1 MWLPSLFAIHKPTQ
15 IIKAY
20 YLMRLSPL
28 FLNTLILKMKIKPYY
43 ILLKWNMKHPEN
55 RNRTNLYEIWKEYDD
70 GFTFDSIL
78 YSEIEFHDSLSE
90 AREHKRRLLN
100 G

>member
-1 MWLPSLFAIHKPTQ
+1 
-15 IIKAY
+15 
-20 YLMRLSPL
+20 MRV
-28 FLNTLILKMKIKPYY
+28 KPYY

-55 RNRTNLYEIWKEYDD
+55 RNRANLYEIWKEYDD
-70 GFTFDSIL
+70 GFTFYSIL
-78 YSEIEFHDSLSE
+78 YSVIEFYDSLNE

>member
-1 MWLPSLFAIHKPTQ
+1 
-15 IIKAY
+15 
-20 YLMRLSPL
+20 MRLKPPL
-28 FLNTLILKMKIKPYY
+28 LNTLILTMKIKPYY

-55 RNRTNLYEIWKEYDD
+55 RYRTNLYEIWKEYDED
-70 GFTFDSIL
+70 FLFDSIL
-78 YSEIEFHDSLSE
+78 YEVIEFFDSLSE

>member
-1 MWLPSLFAIHKPTQ
+1 MSS
-15 IIKAY
+15 
-20 YLMRLSPL
+20 R
-28 FLNTLILKMKIKPYY
+28 KIKPYY

-55 RNRTNLYEIWKEYDD
+55 MYRTNLYEIWKEYDED
-70 GFTFDSIL
+70 FLFDSIL
-78 YSEIEFHDSLSE
+78 YEVIKFFDSLTE

>member
-1 MWLPSLFAIHKPTQ
+1 
-15 IIKAY
+15 
-20 YLMRLSPL
+20 
-28 FLNTLILKMKIKPYY
+28 MKVKPYY

-55 RNRTNLYEIWKEYDD
+55 RNRTSLYEIWKDYDED
-70 GFTFDSIL
+70 FLFDSIL
-78 YSEIEFHDSLSE
+78 YEVIEFYNSLAE

>member
-1 MWLPSLFAIHKPTQ
+1 
-15 IIKAY
+15 
-20 YLMRLSPL
+20 MRLNPL
-28 FLNTLILKMKIKPYY
+28 LLNTLITTMNEKMKVKPYY

-55 RNRTNLYEIWKEYDD
+55 RNRTNLYEIWKEYDE
-70 GFTFDSIL
+70 TYLFDSIL
-78 YSEIEFHDSLSE
+78 YLVIEFYDSLSE

>member
-1 MWLPSLFAIHKPTQ
+1 
-15 IIKAY
+15 
-20 YLMRLSPL
+20 
-28 FLNTLILKMKIKPYY
+28 
-43 ILLKWNMKHPEN
+43 MKHPEN
-55 RNRTNLYEIWKEYDD
+55 RNRANLYEIWKEYDD

-78 YSEIEFHDSLSE
+78 YTVIEFYDSLSE

>member
-1 MWLPSLFAIHKPTQ
+1 
-15 IIKAY
+15 
-20 YLMRLSPL
+20 MRLKPPL
-28 FLNTLILKMKIKPYY
+28 LNTLDSMKIKPYY

-55 RNRTNLYEIWKEYDD
+55 RNRTNLYEIWKEYDE
-70 GFTFDSIL
+70 TYLFDSIL
-78 YSEIEFHDSLSE
+78 YTVIEFYDSLSE

>member
-1 MWLPSLFAIHKPTQ
+1 
-15 IIKAY
+15 
-20 YLMRLSPL
+20 
-28 FLNTLILKMKIKPYY
+28 MKIKPYY

-55 RNRTNLYEIWKEYDD
+55 RNRTNLYEIWKEYWDD
-70 GFTFDSIL
+70 YNFDSVL
-78 YSEIEFHDSLSE
+78 YEVIEFHDSFSE

>member
-1 MWLPSLFAIHKPTQ
+1 
-15 IIKAY
+15 
-20 YLMRLSPL
+20 
-28 FLNTLILKMKIKPYY
+28 
-43 ILLKWNMKHPEN
+43 MKHPEN
-55 RNRTNLYEIWKEYDD
+55 RYRTNLYEIWKEYDD

-78 YSEIEFHDSLSE
+78 YSVIEFYDSLNE

>member
-1 MWLPSLFAIHKPTQ
+1 
-15 IIKAY
+15 
-20 YLMRLSPL
+20 
-28 FLNTLILKMKIKPYY
+28 MKIKPYY

-55 RNRTNLYEIWKEYDD
+55 RYRTNLYEIWKEHWDD
-70 GFTFDSIL
+70 YNFDSVL
-78 YSEIEFHDSLSE
+78 YEVIEFHDSLSE

>member
-1 MWLPSLFAIHKPTQ
+1 
-15 IIKAY
+15 
-20 YLMRLSPL
+20 
-28 FLNTLILKMKIKPYY
+28 MKIKPYY

-55 RNRTNLYEIWKEYDD
+55 RYRTNLYEIWKEYWDD
-70 GFTFDSIL
+70 YNFDSVL
-78 YSEIEFHDSLSE
+78 YEVIEFHDSLSE

>member
-1 MWLPSLFAIHKPTQ
+1 
-15 IIKAY
+15 
-20 YLMRLSPL
+20 
-28 FLNTLILKMKIKPYY
+28 MKVKPYY

-55 RNRTNLYEIWKEYDD
+55 RYRTNLYEIWKEYWDD
-70 GFTFDSIL
+70 YNFDSVL
-78 YSEIEFHDSLSE
+78 YEVIEFHDSLSE